1 MNKIQ
6 DQKVIGVALSYMNT
20 ILNILVNLIYARI
33 LISMI
38 GDSEFGL
45 YQLVASFFAYITI
58 FESSISNGVLRF
70 YCDVKAKG
78 DETELENLLAHVK
91 RIYRK
96 LSIFIF
102 IIGNVL
108 IVVYYLVYRA
118 KITDFQMKES
128 IAMLAA
134 LMINLLLTV
143 SNSMYLAAING
154 NERFIFAKS
163 IQIFVQICQPFVAVL
178 IMMRHPYA
186 YAVVAAQFMVNILV
200 IIMRRIYCE
209 KRLHVTA
216 VMHNYDIELGRSI
229 LRYSQV
235 VLLAVI
241 ADQIFWKADQLILGR
256 LYDTTRVAV
265 YSIGSQIYVCYMHVG
280 TAITAIFFP
289 MISRLYHEEN
299 GIRKLSDFFIKSG
312 RVMYYV
318 LYLVLS
324 GFVIFGREFIT
335 YWVGERYSEAYAV
348 ALIVM
353 VPFSIELIQN
363 LGLPILQAMN
373 KYGFRAKIYFVSAAL
388 NVITTIILAKL
399 MGINGAALSTGISM
413 FVTSGV
419 ILNLYYQKLGF
430 DIAAFWKSIGWMLV
444 KCAPYTVAMYFINAV
459 TVSRVSG
466 VLGMIVRIVV
476 YTAGYIV
483 LCYAIVVNE
492 EEKQFIG
499 AKLKRRTVQG
509 G

>member
-1 MNKIQ
+1 MKMKKVQ
-6 DQKVIGVALSYMNT
+6 DQKVIGAGLSYLNT

-33 LISMI
+33 LIRML

-45 YQLVASFFAYITI
+45 YQIVASFFAYLSI

-70 YCDVKAKG
+70 YCDVKAQG

-96 LSIFIF
+96 LSVFIF
-102 IIGNVL
+102 FVGNAL
-108 IVVYYLVYRA
+108 IVVYYFVYRA

-163 IQIFVQICQPFVAVL
+163 IQIFVQICQPFVAIL
-178 IMMRHPYA
+178 IMLRHPYA
-186 YAVVAAQFMVNILV
+186 YAVVAAQFLVNILV
-200 IIMRRIYCE
+200 IIMRRLYCE
-209 KRLHVTA
+209 KELHVKS
-216 VMHNYDIELGRSI
+216 VMHNYDIELSRSI

-235 VLLAVI
+235 VLFAVI

-256 LYDTTRVAV
+256 MYGPVRVAV
-265 YSIGSQIYVCYMHVG
+265 YSIGAQIYVCYMHVG

-289 MISRLYHEEN
+289 MISRLYHEED
-299 GIRKLSDFFIKSG
+299 GIRKLSDFFIRTG
-312 RVMYYV
+312 RVMYYA

-324 GFVIFGREFIT
+324 GFVIFGKEFIT
-335 YWVGERYSEAYAV
+335 YWIGPGYLEGYAV

-353 VPFSIELIQN
+353 VPFSIDLLQN
-363 LGLPILQAMN
+363 VGLPILQAMD
-373 KYGFRAKIYFVSAAL
+373 KYGFRAKIYFVSALL

-419 ILNLYYQKLGF
+419 ILNLYYRKLGF
-430 DIAAFWKSIGWMLV
+430 DIKTFWWNIGVMLV
-444 KCAPYTVAMYFINAV
+444 KCAPYTVVMYFLNTV
-459 TVSRVSG
+459 TVSRIPG
-466 VLGMIVRIVV
+466 VFGMIVRIVV
-476 YTAGYIV
+476 YTAGYIL
-483 LCYAIVVNE
+483 LCYALVVNE
-492 EEKQFIG
+492 EEKQFVS
-499 AKLKRRTVQG
+499 ARLKKRT
-509 G
+509 